1 MRSYSV
7 IGLGPLLLLGAVLA
21 FVIVGTLLFISS
33 IGRLVSADEA
43 HLHIRLAF
51 RGARSIP
58 WSQLKPGRIYQAFGV
73 VPVLVVEP
81 ARIAFLSNPADFIL
95 VLRLP
100 ADDPVL
106 AVISKRIGLS

>member
-1 MRSYSV
+1 M
-7 IGLGPLLLLGAVLA
+7 IGLGPLLLFGAVLA
-21 FVIVGTLLFISS
+21 FVIVGTFLFISS

-43 HLHIRLAF
+43 GLNIRLMF
-51 RGARSIP
+51 RGARFVP

-81 ARIAFLSNPADFIL
+81 ARTSFLSNPADFFL

-106 AVISKRIGLS
+106 AVIAKRIGLS